1 MQSSMWSFLQKKEG
15 GEIEDIEKKISNA
28 QELNKLKTSPKKKRE
43 AVVKVEKKEK
53 KETKPKRKSSKK
65 NKEEQEEEEEEEE
78 EEQEEQDD
86 EEQEEENQQDD
97 EIEED
102 INGDEEPEEME
113 LDENENE
120 KNKKKK
126 QSFKTKE
133 NKESKSSSSKKTIEK
148 KETKKPEKESSK
160 QSNNLKRLKRKKMD
174 DDEED
179 EQDENKTDDNDL
191 DDMLDDDDDDDNKKV
206 SNSSKEKEKKEKEL
220 KEKELKE
227 KELKEKEL
235 KEKEKKEKE
244 KKEKDK
250 KEKELKEK
258 ELKDKKEKELKDKEK
273 KEKELK
279 DKEKKEKEL
288 KDKEKK
294 EKKEKE
300 LKEKE
305 NKEKENKEKE
315 EKELKEKEKKEKE
328 EKLLKEK
335 EEKEEKEKKEKE
347 LISPKKETIDISD
360 LFKRANAE
368 AKSSVPTSTSK
379 NNSKTNKKQ
388 KVDHKPTATTK
399 KSSPLLEANQS
410 TTTTTTT
417 ITTSTATT
425 TSSKSI
431 SSPSKKEEKDAI
443 TLKKQV
449 ETKVEVK
456 EKEKE
461 KEDEEEEEE
470 EEEDD
475 DKLEDIDEE
484 EYEEEEEGISENEEE
499 EEEKKSTQI
508 KSKFIKKVPIS
519 KKKGNAKTIQA
530 DLKVIGK
537 YRPIEDAQWKKGEAA
552 PYMVLAKTFEMMES
566 TSSRLIIIEHLANL
580 FRSIM
585 LLSPKDLVMTIYL
598 SINKIGPSYQSKE
611 LGIGE
616 HVLIKSL
623 AESTGRSV
631 DVIKQELTEVGDLG
645 IIAQNSRSTQT
656 LMGKPTPLTI
666 QSVFKTFQ
674 QIADLSGT
682 GGQQKKKDLIKKLLV
697 SCKDCET
704 LYIIRSLQGK
714 LRIGL
719 AERSVLMALAKSV
732 LVTPPID
739 GSGQQIFDIRKQM
752 KQEEFEERYQ
762 SVVSKVTRAYSQLP
776 NYDLFVPHL
785 IAVNG
790 IDNILSTCSLKV
802 GIPVKPMLAQPTTG
816 ISQMLDRFSDMEFT
830 CEFKYDGERAQIH
843 RLPDGTTHIY
853 TRNLEDYTQKYPDIV
868 ANVNKF
874 VGPNVK
880 SFILDCEAVAF
891 DAATKKILSFQVLS
905 TRARKSVQLSQI
917 KVPVCVFAFDL
928 LYLNGQSL
936 IDEPLIKRREHLVE
950 NFIASDGVFAFAK
963 YSNISDV
970 NDIQSYLEEAVE
982 GNCEG
987 LMVKTLKEKSIYE
1000 PSRRSYNWLKIKKDY
1015 MQGMTDSLDLVPI
1028 GAWYGKGKRTG
1039 TYGAYLLAC
1048 YDENNEEFQTLCKI
1062 GTGFSDEQLTTF
1074 TNQLKPHLINQPRN
1088 QFRFSDSIK
1097 PDVWFSPSC
1106 VWEVL
1111 AADLSISPVHTAAS
1125 GILDPNK
1132 GIALRF
1138 PRFIRIRPD
1147 KSPED
1152 ATSSDQVVDMYQ
1164 NQKINN
1170 QSSKIIEKDEDY

>member
-15 GEIEDIEKKISNA
+15 GDIEDIEKKISEA
-28 QELNKLKTSPKKKRE
+28 KKINKLKSSPKKKRE
-43 AVVKVEKKEK
+43 VAVKEK
-53 KETKPKRKSSKK
+53 KETKPKRKGSKK
-65 NKEEQEEEEEEEE
+65 NKQEEEEEEEDEEEDQNNDEVEEDQNENKEIEEEINEEEEEEEE
-78 EEQEEQDD
+78 E
-86 EEQEEENQQDD
+86 
-97 EIEED
+97 
-102 INGDEEPEEME
+102 EEPEEME
-113 LDENENE
+113 LDENEKE
-120 KNKKKK
+120 KSKKKNKEKQESKSLSKK
-126 QSFKTKE
+126 SIEKTKKSE
-133 NKESKSSSSKKTIEK
+133 KESK
-148 KETKKPEKESSK
+148 
-160 QSNNLKRLKRKKMD
+160 QSHLKRLKRKKMD
-174 DDEED
+174 DDDEED
-179 EQDENKTDDNDL
+179 ENK
-191 DDMLDDDDDDDNKKV
+191 DDDDDNLDNLLDEKDSRSSKKDKEK
-206 SNSSKEKEKKEKEL
+206 KEKELKEKEMKEKELKEKELKEKELKEKELKEKELKEKEL

-244 KKEKDK
+244 KKEK
-250 KEKELKEK
+250 
-258 ELKDKKEKELKDKEK
+258 
-273 KEKELK
+273 
-279 DKEKKEKEL
+279 
-288 KDKEKK
+288 

-305 NKEKENKEKE
+305 
-315 EKELKEKEKKEKE
+315 KEKEKKENEEKEKKDKE
-328 EKLLKEK
+328 EKEKKDKEEKEKNEKKEKELKEK
-335 EEKEEKEKKEKE
+335 EEKEEEKE
-347 LISPKKETIDISD
+347 LSSPKKQTIDISD

-379 NNSKTNKKQ
+379 NSKTNKKQ
-388 KVDHKPTATTK
+388 KVDHKPTTAT
-399 KSSPLLEANQS
+399 KSSTTVEVKQ
-410 TTTTTTT
+410 TTTTT
-417 ITTSTATT
+417 STFS
-425 TSSKSI
+425 SSKSI
-431 SSPSKKEEKDAI
+431 SSPTKKEEKELI
-443 TLKKQV
+443 TLKQHV
-449 ETKVEVK
+449 ETTKIQVK

-461 KEDEEEEEE
+461 KEEEKEKEKEKDEEDEDEEEEEE
-470 EEEDD
+470 YEEDVD
-475 DKLEDIDEE
+475 EEVEDIEGDE
-484 EYEEEEEGISENEEE
+484 EYEEEEEISENENEK
-499 EEEKKSTQI
+499 EEKTTQV

-537 YRPIEDAQWKKGEAA
+537 YRPIEDAQWKKGEPV
-552 PYMVLAKTFEMMES
+552 PYMILAKTFEMMES
-566 TSSRLIIIEHLANL
+566 TTSRLIIIEHLTNL

-585 LLSPKDLVMTIYL
+585 LLSPKDLVMVIYL

-732 LVTPPID
+732 FVTPPVEN
-739 GSGQQIFDIRKQM
+739 GGQQILDIRKQM

-785 IAVNG
+785 IAING

-853 TRNLEDYTQKYPDIV
+853 TRNLEDYTQKYPDII
-868 ANVNKF
+868 ANINKF
-874 VGPNVK
+874 IGPNVK

-1062 GTGFSDEQLTTF
+1062 GTGFSDEQLTNF
-1074 TNQLKPHLINQPRN
+1074 TNDLKPHVINQPRN
-1088 QFRFSDSIK
+1088 QFRIADSIK
-1097 PDVWFSPSC
+1097 PDVWFSPTQ

-1111 AADLSISPVHTAAS
+1111 AADLSISPVHTAAT
-1125 GILDPNK
+1125 GMLDPNK

-1138 PRFIRIRPD
+1138 PRFIRTRPD

-1152 ATSSDQVVDMYQ
+1152 ATSSDQVVLMYQ
-1164 NQKINN
+1164 NQKINS
-1170 QSSKIIEKDEDY
+1170 QSSKLVEKDEDY

>member
-43 AVVKVEKKEK
+43 AVVKEKVEKKEK

-65 NKEEQEEEEEEEE
+65 NKEEEE

-86 EEQEEENQQDD
+86 DDEQEEEQEEQEEEYQQQDD

-102 INGDEEPEEME
+102 NNGEEEME
-113 LDENENE
+113 LDENEKE

-126 QSFKTKE
+126 QSLKTKE
-133 NKESKSSSSKKTIEK
+133 NKESKSSSSSKKTIEK
-148 KETKKPEKESSK
+148 KETKKPEKQSSK

-179 EQDENKTDDNDL
+179 EQDENKTDHNDL
-191 DDMLDDDDDDDNKKV
+191 DDILDDDNDDNDNEKD
-206 SNSSKEKEKKEKEL
+206 SISSKEKEKEKEKKEKEL
-220 KEKELKE
+220 KEKEKKE
-227 KELKEKEL
+227 KELKEKES
-235 KEKEKKEKE
+235 KDKEKKEKE
-244 KKEKDK
+244 KKEK
-250 KEKELKEK
+250 EKEEKEEKDKKEK

-279 DKEKKEKEL
+279 EK
-288 KDKEKK
+288 
-294 EKKEKE
+294 
-300 LKEKE
+300 
-305 NKEKENKEKE
+305 KEKE

-328 EKLLKEK
+328 EKELKEK
-335 EEKEEKEKKEKE
+335 EEKELKEKEFKEKE

-388 KVDHKPTATTK
+388 KVDHKPTPTTTK
-399 KSSPLLEANQS
+399 KPSPVLEAKQS

-417 ITTSTATT
+417 TTSTATT
-425 TSSKSI
+425 ISSKSI
-431 SSPSKKEEKDAI
+431 SSPSKKEEKEVI
-443 TLKKQV
+443 TSKKQV
-449 ETKVEVK
+449 EPTKVDIKKEKEKQK

-461 KEDEEEEEE
+461 DDEEEEEE
-470 EEEDD
+470 EEEENDDDD

-484 EYEEEEEGISENEEE
+484 EYEEEDEEGISENEEEE

-537 YRPIEDAQWKKGEAA
+537 YRPIEDAQWKKGEAV

-752 KQEEFEERYQ
+752 KQEDFEERYQ

-853 TRNLEDYTQKYPDIV
+853 TRNLEDYTQKYPDII
-868 ANVNKF
+868 ANITKF
-874 VGPNVK
+874 IGPNVK

-1074 TNQLKPHLINQPRN
+1074 TSQLKPHLINQPRN

-1125 GILDPNK
+1125 GVLDPNK

-1170 QSSKIIEKDEDY
+1170 QSSKINEKDEDY

>member
-15 GEIEDIEKKISNA
+15 GEIEDVEKKISNA
-28 QELNKLKTSPKKKRE
+28 KELNKLKTSPKKKPVAKE
-43 AVVKVEKKEK
+43 KVEKKETKSK
-53 KETKPKRKSSKK
+53 KKSLKK
-65 NKEEQEEEEEEEE
+65 NKEKEGGEEE
-78 EEQEEQDD
+78 EEQ
-86 EEQEEENQQDD
+86 QQDD
-97 EIEED
+97 EIKQQDETKEMDGEEMD
-102 INGDEEPEEME
+102 GEEME
-113 LDENENE
+113 LDENEKE
-120 KNKKKK
+120 KKKNKK
-126 QSFKTKE
+126 Q
-133 NKESKSSSSKKTIEK
+133 SSSLKIRSSLKKTTEK
-148 KETKKPEKESSK
+148 KETKKSEKETKKSEKETK

-174 DDEED
+174 DDEEEEEEEED
-179 EQDENKTDDNDL
+179 NENNDDNDL
-191 DDMLDDDDDDDNKKV
+191 DDILDNEDD
-206 SNSSKEKEKKEKEL
+206 SNPSSKKEKEKKEKELKEKEKKDKELKEKEKKEKELKEKKEKEL

-244 KKEKDK
+244 LKEKEDKEK

-258 ELKDKKEKELKDKEK
+258 ELK
-273 KEKELK
+273 
-279 DKEKKEKEL
+279 
-288 KDKEKK
+288 
-294 EKKEKE
+294 
-300 LKEKE
+300 
-305 NKEKENKEKE
+305 
-315 EKELKEKEKKEKE
+315 EKEKKEIE
-328 EKLLKEK
+328 LK
-335 EEKEEKEKKEKE
+335 EEKEVKEKE
-347 LISPKKETIDISD
+347 LSSPKKETIYISD
-360 LFKRANAE
+360 LFKRASAE
-368 AKSSVPTSTSK
+368 VKSSVPTSTAK
-379 NNSKTNKKQ
+379 NNKTNKKQ
-388 KVDHKPTATTK
+388 KVEHKSITKPSPVVEEKQTATTK
-399 KSSPLLEANQS
+399 I

-417 ITTSTATT
+417 ATSTI
-425 TSSKSI
+425 SPSKSI
-431 SSPSKKEEKDAI
+431 SSVTKKEEKE
-443 TLKKQV
+443 V
-449 ETKVEVK
+449 ETTKKVEIK

-461 KEDEEEEEE
+461 KEKIKEKVNKDKKEEEEEE
-470 EEEDD
+470 EVKEEEQEDED
-475 DKLEDIDEE
+475 ENELEDIDEE
-484 EYEEEEEGISENEEE
+484 DEYEDEDEEEISENEK
-499 EEEKKSTQI
+499 EEKTSQV

-537 YRPIEDAQWKKGEAA
+537 YRPIEDAQWKKGEPV

-566 TSSRLIIIEHLANL
+566 TSSRLIIIEHLTNL
-580 FRSIM
+580 FRSVM
-585 LLSPKDLVMTIYL
+585 LLSPKDLVMVIYL

-631 DVIKQELTEVGDLG
+631 DVIKQELTVVGDLG

-732 LVTPPID
+732 FVTPPID
-739 GSGQQIFDIRKQM
+739 IKNGNGQQILDIRKQM
-752 KQEEFEERYQ
+752 KHEEFEERYQ
-762 SVVSKVTRAYSQLP
+762 KVVSKVTRAYSQLP

-874 VGPNVK
+874 IGPNVK

-891 DAATKKILSFQVLS
+891 DATTKKILSFQVLS

-936 IDEPLIKRREHLVE
+936 IDEPLIKRREYLVE
-950 NFIASDGVFAFAK
+950 NFITSEGVFSFAK

-970 NDIQSYLEEAVE
+970 DDIQSYLEEAVE

-1062 GTGFSDEQLTTF
+1062 GTGFSDERLTTF
-1074 TNQLKPHLINQPRN
+1074 TNELKPHLINQPRN
-1088 QFRFSDSIK
+1088 QFNISDSIK

-1152 ATSSDQVVDMYQ
+1152 ATSSEQVVNMYQ

-1170 QSSKIIEKDEDY
+1170 QSSKLVEKDEDY